1 MGLTL
6 QITSSMKIQ
15 CAEDCWIQVVDP
27 LSLGSFLQRSDLQ
40 RNFEDF
46 LRIFF
51 ILEGNS
57 EDFLEFSKIF
67 EDFRDLGRS

>member
-15 CAEDCWIQVVDP
+15 CAEDCRIQVVDP

-40 RNFEDF
+40 RNFEKG
-46 LRIFF
+46 L
-51 ILEGNS
+51 
-57 EDFLEFSKIF
+57 
-67 EDFRDLGRS
+67 